1 MVGYRT
7 AAAVLTAALLSACG
21 GGDGDA
27 GDGAGDEGRIEVVAS
42 FAPLAEVAQRVGG
55 ERVAVKNLTA
65 PGAEPHDLELT
76 PAAVDALEDADVV
89 VVLGRG
95 FQPAIEEVAARRD
108 GPTVVVLDALD
119 VGPGEVADA
128 HGHGDEGHGDEGHDD
143 GHADDGGAG
152 DEDGGDGAG
161 VVDPHVWLDP
171 TKTAAIVDL
180 VEDALAA
187 ASPADR
193 PEFSRN
199 AEALREELRALDAE
213 FARGLADCERRLL
226 VTAHAAFGWL
236 ADRYGLE
243 QEAIA
248 GLEPDQEPSAQRLAE
263 LADLARAEGVTTV
276 FTETLVSPEVA
287 ETLAREAGGL
297 RTAVLDPLEG
307 FTEAQEAAGA
317 DYFSVMRENLATLRA
332 ALGCR

>member
-1 MVGYRT
+1 MVGCRT

-21 GGDGDA
+21 GDGDGDA
-27 GDGAGDEGRIEVVAS
+27 ADDGRISVVAS

-55 ERVAVKNLTA
+55 ARVAVTNLTA

-76 PAAVDALEDADVV
+76 PSGVDALEDADLV

-128 HGHGDEGHGDEGHDD
+128 HGHGDEGDDGHDD
-143 GHADDGGAG
+143 DGGG
-152 DEDGGDGAG
+152 DEHGRDGEG

-180 VEDALAA
+180 VEDALAE

-193 PEFSRN
+193 AAFTRN
-199 AEALREELRALDAE
+199 AATLRGELRALDAE

-236 ADRYGLE
+236 AARYGLE

-248 GLEPDQEPSAQRLAE
+248 GLEPDQEPGAQRLAE

-276 FTETLVSPEVA
+276 FTETLVSAEVA

-307 FTEAQEAAGA
+307 FTEEQVAAGA
-317 DYFSVMRENLATLRA
+317 DYFSVMRRNLATLRA

>member
-1 MVGYRT
+1 
-7 AAAVLTAALLSACG
+7 VLTAALLSACG

-42 FAPLAEVAQRVGG
+42 FSPLAEVARRVGG
-55 ERVAVKNLTA
+55 ARVAVRNLTA

-76 PAAVDALEDADVV
+76 PSGVDALEDADVV

-128 HGHGDEGHGDEGHDD
+128 HGHDDEGHDD
-143 GHADDGGAG
+143 GHADDGGGAD
-152 DEDGGDGAG
+152 DEDGGDGEG

-171 TKTAAIVDL
+171 TKMAAIVDL
-180 VEDALAA
+180 IEDALAK

-193 PEFSRN
+193 PGFSRN

>member
-7 AAAVLTAALLSACG
+7 AAAVLAAALLSACG

-27 GDGAGDEGRIEVVAS
+27 GDGAGDEGHIEVVAS

-55 ERVAVKNLTA
+55 ERVAVRNLTA

-128 HGHGDEGHGDEGHDD
+128 HGHDDEGHDD

-152 DEDGGDGAG
+152 DEDGHADDGGAG

-171 TKTAAIVDL
+171 TKMAAIVDL
-180 VEDALAA
+180 VEDALAE

-236 ADRYGLE
+236 AGRYGLE

-276 FTETLVSPEVA
+276 FTETLVSAEVA

-307 FTEAQEAAGA
+307 FTEEQVAAGA
-317 DYFSVMRENLATLRA
+317 DYFSVMRRNLATLRA